1 LTFKTFSIPTLFAS
15 AAFAG
20 AASKT
25 FKVVGER
32 LEYRNLATVE
42 SETEFETFTGKTTKV
57 SGSINFDAAK
67 KNGNGTIIV
76 DVASIDTGIP
86 LRNDHMRSA
95 GWLDAEKHPTIKF
108 VATKVKAA
116 GKDQYTV
123 TGKLTV
129 KGITKDV
136 TTKVRLKY
144 KPFGEDVKAAGFSA
158 DVVQLYTKFSI
169 KLSDYGVVIPAPA
182 KGKVSDKVE
191 LTVSAYA
198 VAN

>member
-1 LTFKTFSIPTLFAS
+1 MLPLILSSVAL
-15 AAFAG
+15 AG
-20 AASKT
+20 AATKT

-57 SGSINFDAAK
+57 SGSIDFDVAK
-67 KNGNGTIIV
+67 KTGNGTIIV
-76 DVASIDTGIP
+76 DVASIDTGIA

-95 GWLDAEKHPTIKF
+95 NWLDAEKYPTIKF

-116 GKDQYTV
+116 GQDQYTV
-123 TGKLTV
+123 SGKLTI
-129 KGITKDV
+129 KGVTKDV
-136 TTKVRLKY
+136 ITKVRLKY
-144 KPFGEDVKAAGFSA
+144 KPFSEDVKTAGFSG